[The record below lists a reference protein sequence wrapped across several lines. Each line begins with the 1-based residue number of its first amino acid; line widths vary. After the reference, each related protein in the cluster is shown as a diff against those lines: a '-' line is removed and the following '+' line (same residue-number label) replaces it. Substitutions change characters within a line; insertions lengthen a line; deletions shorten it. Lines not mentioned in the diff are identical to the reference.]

1 MTQLILYNVYIMIT
15 NYISCDMN
23 RALSKNAEKCYDEI
37 KTTYCIYNIKYRLHN
52 RFYYSGGWLHSMVM
66 IKVGK
71 MLMRNY
77 ARKKIWA
84 ILVGLSVYKFT
95 NTIMAP
101 SQLTN

>member
-77 ARKKIWA
+77 ARKKNLGHIGG
-84 ILVGLSVYKFT
+84 IVSLQIHQYHHGSFT
-95 NTIMAP
+95 TC
-101 SQLTN
+101 